1 MRSATGGFQPS
12 IFDLR
17 PAQQVVMI
25 EKYTR
30 PEMGAIWSEE
40 RKIALWLRV
49 EVAVCEAWAEEGAIP
64 AAALPA
70 IRAATVDLARMR
82 EIERETE
89 HDVIAF
95 LRAAGETAGEA
106 GRFIHLG
113 LTSSDVIDTALSLQT
128 LEAIALLL
136 AEVDTLRAAIGRLAL
151 AHKDTVQVGR
161 THGIHAEPTT
171 FGLKLAGWY
180 DELGRARRRLEASR
194 AELAV
199 GKISGAV
206 GTHAN
211 VPPAVE
217 ERVCARLGLAPAPVS
232 TQIVQR
238 DRHAAFIATLATIAS
253 SLDKFATEIRH
264 LQRTEVREVAEPFG
278 AGQQGSSA
286 MPHKRNPVL
295 TERIGGLARVVRG
308 YSATALENVAL
319 WHERDISNSSV
330 ERVVF
335 PDACILLDYML
346 ALLRRV
352 IEGLEVYPARM
363 RRNLELTQGLVYS
376 QRVLLALTGA
386 GLDRQAAYTIVQ
398 RAAMRAWA
406 EETPLLGL
414 LEAEPEVAA
423 RLSPGELRALF
434 DPDYHL
440 RFVDEGFRRVGLLP
454 AVPQPR
460 AARAVAAADG

>member
-1 MRSATGGFQPS
+1 
-12 IFDLR
+12 
-17 PAQQVVMI
+17 MI

-40 RKIALWLRV
+40 RKIALWLKV
-49 EVAVCEAWAEEGAIP
+49 EVAVCEAWAAAGVIP
-64 AAALPA
+64 AEALPA

-106 GRFIHLG
+106 SRFIHLG

-128 LEAIALLL
+128 REAIDLLL
-136 AEVDTLRAAIGRLAL
+136 AGIDDLRAAIGELAL

-180 DELGRARRRLEASR
+180 DELHRARQRLVANR
-194 AELAV
+194 ADMAV

-211 VPPAVE
+211 VPPAIE
-217 ERVCARLGLAPAPVS
+217 ERVCALLDLAPAPVS

-238 DRHAAFIATLATIAS
+238 DRHAAFIGTLAVIAS

-295 TERIGGLARVVRG
+295 TERIGGLARVLRG
-308 YSATALENVAL
+308 YSITALESVPL
-319 WHERDISNSSV
+319 WHERDISNSSA
-330 ERVVF
+330 ERIVF
-335 PDACILLDYML
+335 PDACIALDYML
-346 ALLRRV
+346 ALLTRV
-352 IEGLEVYPARM
+352 IRGLSVYPERM
-363 RRNLELTQGLVYS
+363 RRNLDATQGLVYS
-376 QRVLLALTGA
+376 QRVLLALVDA
-386 GLDRQAAYTIVQ
+386 GLDRQVAYTIVQ

-406 EETPLLGL
+406 EETPLLDL
-414 LEAEPEVAA
+414 LAAEPEVACQLPPD
-423 RLSPGELRALF
+423 RLAALF

-440 RFVDEGFRRVGLLP
+440 RYVDEAFRRVGLLP
-454 AVPQPR
+454 RESVGDGQR
-460 AARAVAAADG
+460 AAAVDEERSSVGIAGAGMGTP

>member
-1 MRSATGGFQPS
+1 
-12 IFDLR
+12 
-17 PAQQVVMI
+17 MI

-30 PEMGAIWSEE
+30 PAMGAIWSEE
-40 RKIALWLRV
+40 RKIALWLKV

-64 AAALPA
+64 AEALPA

-95 LRAAGETAGEA
+95 LRAASETAGEA

-113 LTSSDVIDTALSLQT
+113 LTSSDVIDTALSLQV
-128 LEAIALLL
+128 LEALDLLL
-136 AEVDTLRAAIGRLAL
+136 ADVDELRAAIGELAL
-151 AHKDTVQVGR
+151 RHKDTVMIGR

-180 DELGRARRRLEASR
+180 DELGRARRRLAASR
-194 AELAV
+194 ADMAV

-211 VPPAVE
+211 VPPVVE
-217 ERVCARLGLAPAPVS
+217 ERVCAALGLAPAPVS

-238 DRHAAFIATLATIAS
+238 DRHAAFIATLAVVAS

-264 LQRTEVREVAEPFG
+264 LQRTEVREAAEPFG

-295 TERIGGLARVVRG
+295 TERVSGLARVLRG
-308 YSATALENVAL
+308 YSVAALETVPL
-319 WHERDISNSSV
+319 WHERDISNSSA
-330 ERVVF
+330 ERIVF
-335 PDACILLDYML
+335 PDACIALDYTL
-346 ALLRRV
+346 ALTTRIMR
-352 IEGLEVYPARM
+352 GLSVYPERM
-363 RRNLELTQGLVYS
+363 RRNLDMTQGLVYS
-376 QRVLLALTGA
+376 QRVLLALVEA
-386 GLDRQAAYTIVQ
+386 GLDRQVAYKLVQ

-414 LEAEPEVAA
+414 LEAEPEVTR
-423 RLSPGELRALF
+423 RLPPAELAALF
-434 DPDYHL
+434 DPDYHV
-440 RFVDEGFRRVGLLP
+440 RFVDEAFRRVGLLP
-454 AVPQPR
+454 AET
-460 AARAVAAADG
+460 ADGRRQTAVRG

>member
-1 MRSATGGFQPS
+1 
-12 IFDLR
+12 
-17 PAQQVVMI
+17 MI

-40 RKIALWLRV
+40 RKIALWLKV
-49 EVAVCEAWAEEGAIP
+49 EVAVCEAWAEAGAIP
-64 AAALPA
+64 AEALPA
-70 IRAATVDLARMR
+70 IRAARVDLARMR

-95 LRAAGETAGEA
+95 LRAAGETVGEA
-106 GRFIHLG
+106 ARFIHLG

-128 LEAIALLL
+128 LEAIDLLL
-136 AEVDTLRAAIGRLAL
+136 AGVDGLREAVGALAL
-151 AHKDTVQVGR
+151 RHKDTVQVGR

-171 FGLKLAGWY
+171 FGLRLAGWY

-194 AELAV
+194 AEMAV
-199 GKISGAV
+199 GKIAGAV

-211 VPPAVE
+211 VPPEVE
-217 ERVCARLGLAPAPVS
+217 ERVCALLGLTPAPVS

-238 DRHAAFIATLATIAS
+238 DRHAAFVATLATVAS

-295 TERIGGLARVVRG
+295 TERISGLARVMRG
-308 YSATALENVAL
+308 YSVAALENVAL

-330 ERVVF
+330 ERIVF
-335 PDACILLDYML
+335 PDACIALDYML
-346 ALLRRV
+346 ALLERV
-352 IEGLEVYPARM
+352 MRGLEVYPERM
-363 RRNLELTQGLVYS
+363 RRNLDLTGGLVYS
-376 QRVLLALTGA
+376 QRVLLALVEA
-386 GLDRQAAYTIVQ
+386 GLDRQDAYKIVQ

-414 LEAEPEVAA
+414 LEAEPEVV
-423 RLSPGELRALF
+423 RRVPGPALRALF
-434 DPDYHL
+434 DPEYHL

-454 AVPQPR
+454 QRQQQPE
-460 AARAVAAADG
+460 ATPVGAAAE

>member
-1 MRSATGGFQPS
+1 MRGLST
-12 IFDLR
+12 FDLR
-17 PAQQVVMI
+17 PSTAKRTRMI

-30 PEMGAIWSEE
+30 PEMGAIWSEGH
-40 RKIALWLRV
+40 KIALWLRV
-49 EVAVCEAWAEEGAIP
+49 EVAVCEAWVDEGSIP
-64 AAALPA
+64 AEALPA
-70 IRAATVDLARMR
+70 IRAATVDLERMR

-95 LRAAGETAGEA
+95 LRAAAESSGPEA

-113 LTSSDVIDTALSLQT
+113 LTSSDVIDTALSLQV
-128 LEAIALLL
+128 LEAIDLLL
-136 AEVDTLRAAIGRLAL
+136 GDIDALRGAVGKLAL

-194 AELAV
+194 ADMAV

-211 VPPAVE
+211 VPPRVE
-217 ERVCARLGLAPAPVS
+217 ERVCSLLGLAPDPVS
-232 TQIVQR
+232 TQIVPR
-238 DRHAAFIATLATIAS
+238 DRHAAFVATLATIAS

-295 TERIGGLARVVRG
+295 TERVSGLARVLRG
-308 YSATALENVAL
+308 HAVAALETVPL

-330 ERVVF
+330 ERIVF
-335 PDACILLDYML
+335 PDACIALDYML
-346 ALLRRV
+346 ALMERV
-352 IEGLEVYPARM
+352 IAGLDVYPERM
-363 RRNLELTQGLVYS
+363 RRNLEATGGLVYS
-376 QRVLLALTGA
+376 QRVLLALVEA
-386 GLDRQAAYTIVQ
+386 GLDRQAAYKIVQ

-406 EETPLLGL
+406 E
-414 LEAEPEVAA
+414 
-423 RLSPGELRALF
+423 
-434 DPDYHL
+434 
-440 RFVDEGFRRVGLLP
+440 
-454 AVPQPR
+454 
-460 AARAVAAADG
+460 